1 MWTINHVHQRQSV
14 SLQVIKS
21 FTFKIK
27 SRPNQ
32 VQRDFS
38 LLTSLHSCQASI
50 LTIQELPTFVKGFD
64 LPTSL
69 DAGVASRHWS
79 QLSTFHTLFLS
90 WVQLSPQGNTPT
102 FISMEVVVASR
113 QHSRLIPCLAVASR
127 QQSRS
132 TSTLHF
138 ILLVNLVDC
147 SFPRV
152 PFDTLEYSTS

>member
-90 WVQLSPQGNTPT
+90 LVGL
-102 FISMEVVVASR
+102 VVTSG
-113 QHSRLIPCLAVASR
+113 QHSHIHLKGSSCCLKTALPFNPVSSCCLKTAVP
-127 QQSRS
+127 
-132 TSTLHF
+132 
-138 ILLVNLVDC
+138 VNLNP
-147 SFPRV
+147 SFH
-152 PFDTLEYSTS
+152 FACQSC